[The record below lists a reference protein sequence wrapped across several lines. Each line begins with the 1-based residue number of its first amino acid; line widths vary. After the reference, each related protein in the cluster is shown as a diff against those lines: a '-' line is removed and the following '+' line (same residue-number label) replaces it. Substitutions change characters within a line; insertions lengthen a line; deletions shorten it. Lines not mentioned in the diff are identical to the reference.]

1 MKKTKKGVG
10 VENNG
15 IWHFYQRVAYCC
27 FLARAIGQLL
37 LCGRLWWL
45 VAFPFQPR
53 WEINCRCRQ
62 SLVGGVDQLPPL
74 QCSTWAAAKQF
85 LVWVWI
91 CYPGWLGWWCQ
102 SGFLRPLENWQ
113 PRMLASWEHPTSC
126 RCTPNFRCGWRDGA
140 TASRPSKPASNWVC
154 HSNWTLSI
162 GRKVLTGLP
171 AISISP
177 HSRYLG
183 TATIASFQL
192 LPSWTSCAWTTCW
205 NSRTFPPSR
214 CGRYPYRSLPPP
226 LAINKKRKKEPKS
239 LELAVCAFN

>member
-1 MKKTKKGVG
+1 MMGFDIFIK
-10 VENNG
+10 E
-15 IWHFYQRVAYCC
+15 WLYCC

-62 SLVGGVDQLPPL
+62 SLVGGADQLPPL

-140 TASRPSKPASNWVC
+140 TASRPSKPASNWVS
-154 HSNWTLSI
+154 HSNWTLINWKKSFN
-162 GRKVLTGLP
+162 RSSSCLDLTAFTIFRNCNHCIFLNCFRFEHR
-171 AISISP
+171 A
-177 HSRYLG
+177 HEQLAG
-183 TATIASFQL
+183 T
-192 LPSWTSCAWTTCW
+192 
-205 NSRTFPPSR
+205 R
-214 CGRYPYRSLPPP
+214 
-226 LAINKKRKKEPKS
+226 
-239 LELAVCAFN
+239 ELFHHPDAEGIHIDPFLHR